1 MGGAVA
7 LECQLLFAMG
17 EKKVAVGL
25 TDEAAALMIFLLS
38 GWAGFITGQMIP
50 LTGGDWL

>member
-1 MGGAVA
+1 MLLVDGLPHVGGHP
-7 LECQLLFAMG
+7 E
-17 EKKVAVGL
+17 
-25 TDEAAALMIFLLS
+25 EAAALMIYLLS

>member
-1 MGGAVA
+1 MVDGLSHVGGHP
-7 LECQLLFAMG
+7 E
-17 EKKVAVGL
+17 
-25 TDEAAALMIFLLS
+25 EATALMIYLLS